1 MKKLLTRLALLMIL
15 CAALALPVFADAVTD
30 SISVCIG
37 YFGWSED
44 EYVEKAKFSWQELDD
59 WYGGALDT
67 HEEYY
72 SYCNGSGR
80 TYLVFARGFYIRDLL
95 DYAGVDVNSIASIDF
110 FTKDHSVGAYRSF
123 TKYALLDQPRYY
135 FPNLAGDAETGE
147 LYAWDG
153 GNDLWVGAYQVE
165 PMLALEDYTEW
176 DTAGFDFE
184 SYADE
189 SLFSTGSRFHLFFGQ
204 ASPEEAAT
212 SSAAKYVYKILV
224 TFSGTPV
231 LSSEESNLD
240 LVVGSDHALH
250 VTADAEDDALT
261 AYVQEHLQY
270 ASSDPAVVSVDQYG
284 RLHVNAEGDAVITAS
299 FGESSVSV
307 QVHVGSGGASG
318 TGSAAGEGAAPG
330 GEAGT
335 GQLDLPQPD
344 ETEAAPVTGPV
355 DARSV
360 YVLAGGAV
368 STGENGTTAGEG
380 MQDGSVQLLL
390 PDRQEA
396 KTGPVWAALALSVL
410 LGFSYGLIRYEKTAI
425 NFDKIH
431 DEEGKKHAACC
442 CNADRGRR
450 IPHPRYSPRG
460 VRGAGS
466 AGHRA
471 ARSVFAGRGRARG
484 LADLR
489 ILHGAPPSEARAARP
504 HGDAA
509 HRVRPGGRRGGKRPA
524 PPAEGRP
531 ARAAAPPG
539 LYRRYARGACHRAAR
554 ARAGLV

>member
-1 MKKLLTRLALLMIL
+1 MKKRLTRLALLMIL

-80 TYLVFARGFYIRDLL
+80 TYLAFARGFYIRDLL

-153 GNDLWVGAYQVE
+153 GDDLWVGAYQVE

-284 RLHVNAEGDAVITAS
+284 RLHVNAEGDAIITAS

-318 TGSAAGEGAAPG
+318 TGSAAGEGTAPG

-344 ETEAAPVTGPV
+344 ET
-355 DARSV
+355 
-360 YVLAGGAV
+360 
-368 STGENGTTAGEG
+368 
-380 MQDGSVQLLL
+380 
-390 PDRQEA
+390 
-396 KTGPVWAALALSVL
+396 
-410 LGFSYGLIRYEKTAI
+410 
-425 NFDKIH
+425 
-431 DEEGKKHAACC
+431 
-442 CNADRGRR
+442 
-450 IPHPRYSPRG
+450 
-460 VRGAGS
+460 
-466 AGHRA
+466 
-471 ARSVFAGRGRARG
+471 
-484 LADLR
+484 
-489 ILHGAPPSEARAARP
+489 
-504 HGDAA
+504 
-509 HRVRPGGRRGGKRPA
+509 
-524 PPAEGRP
+524 
-531 ARAAAPPG
+531 
-539 LYRRYARGACHRAAR
+539 
-554 ARAGLV
+554 

>member
-80 TYLVFARGFYIRDLL
+80 TYLAFARGFYIRDLL

-153 GNDLWVGAYQVE
+153 GDDLWVGAYQVE

-224 TFSGTPV
+224 TFSGMPV

-250 VTADAEDDALT
+250 VTADAEDDAL
-261 AYVQEHLQY
+261 
-270 ASSDPAVVSVDQYG
+270 PALMETL
-284 RLHVNAEGDAVITAS
+284 RTAS
-299 FGESSVSV
+299 
-307 QVHVGSGGASG
+307 
-318 TGSAAGEGAAPG
+318 
-330 GEAGT
+330 
-335 GQLDLPQPD
+335 DR
-344 ETEAAPVTGPV
+344 EAAVEESGLLRRQKDALLELLRHPDFTDATREALAIELLECEQDRYDSIVKLSELLARLAPMLGLLGTLIPLGPGIIALGQG
-355 DARSV
+355 DTYTLSTSLLTAFDTTI
-360 YVLAGGAV
+360 AGLVA
-368 STGENGTTAGEG
+368 
-380 MQDGSVQLLL
+380 
-390 PDRQEA
+390 
-396 KTGPVWAALALSVL
+396 AALAIVVSAIRRRWYREYGSVL
-410 LGFSYGLIRYEKTAI
+410 EALCTEVLELT
-425 NFDKIH
+425 
-431 DEEGKKHAACC
+431 KK
-442 CNADRGRR
+442 G
-450 IPHPRYSPRG
+450 
-460 VRGAGS
+460 
-466 AGHRA
+466 
-471 ARSVFAGRGRARG
+471 
-484 LADLR
+484 
-489 ILHGAPPSEARAARP
+489 EA
-504 HGDAA
+504 
-509 HRVRPGGRRGGKRPA
+509 
-524 PPAEGRP
+524 
-531 ARAAAPPG
+531 
-539 LYRRYARGACHRAAR
+539 
-554 ARAGLV
+554 

>member
-80 TYLVFARGFYIRDLL
+80 TYLAFARGFYIRDLL

-153 GNDLWVGAYQVE
+153 GDDLWVGAYQVE

-224 TFSGTPV
+224 TFSGMPV

-250 VTADAEDDALT
+250 VTADAEDDAL
-261 AYVQEHLQY
+261 
-270 ASSDPAVVSVDQYG
+270 PALMETL
-284 RLHVNAEGDAVITAS
+284 RTAS
-299 FGESSVSV
+299 DRETAVEESGLLRRQKDALLELLRHPDFTDATREALAIELLEREQDRYDSIVKLSELLARLAPML
-307 QVHVGSGGASG
+307 GLLG
-318 TGSAAGEGAAPG
+318 TLIPLGPGIIALGQGDTYTLSTSLLTAFDTAIAGLVA
-330 GEAGT
+330 
-335 GQLDLPQPD
+335 
-344 ETEAAPVTGPV
+344 
-355 DARSV
+355 
-360 YVLAGGAV
+360 
-368 STGENGTTAGEG
+368 
-380 MQDGSVQLLL
+380 
-390 PDRQEA
+390 
-396 KTGPVWAALALSVL
+396 AALAIVVSAIRRRWYREYGSVL
-410 LGFSYGLIRYEKTAI
+410 EALCTEVLELT
-425 NFDKIH
+425 
-431 DEEGKKHAACC
+431 KK
-442 CNADRGRR
+442 G
-450 IPHPRYSPRG
+450 
-460 VRGAGS
+460 
-466 AGHRA
+466 
-471 ARSVFAGRGRARG
+471 
-484 LADLR
+484 
-489 ILHGAPPSEARAARP
+489 EAR
-504 HGDAA
+504 
-509 HRVRPGGRRGGKRPA
+509 
-524 PPAEGRP
+524 
-531 ARAAAPPG
+531 
-539 LYRRYARGACHRAAR
+539 
-554 ARAGLV
+554 

>member
-44 EYVEKAKFSWQELDD
+44 EYVEKTKFSWQELDD

-72 SYCNGSGR
+72 SYGNGSGR
-80 TYLVFARGFYIRDLL
+80 TYLAFARGFYIRDLL

-153 GNDLWVGAYQVE
+153 GDDLWVGAYQVE

-176 DTAGFDFE
+176 DTASFDFE

-318 TGSAAGEGAAPG
+318 TGSAAGEGTAPG

-344 ETEAAPVTGPV
+344 ETEAAPVTEPV
-355 DARSV
+355 DVRSV

-410 LGFSYGLIRYEKTAI
+410 LGFSYGLIRY
-425 NFDKIH
+425 
-431 DEEGKKHAACC
+431 KK
-442 CNADRGRR
+442 
-450 IPHPRYSPRG
+450 
-460 VRGAGS
+460 
-466 AGHRA
+466 
-471 ARSVFAGRGRARG
+471 
-484 LADLR
+484 LR
-489 ILHGAPPSEARAARP
+489 
-504 HGDAA
+504 
-509 HRVRPGGRRGGKRPA
+509 
-524 PPAEGRP
+524 
-531 ARAAAPPG
+531 
-539 LYRRYARGACHRAAR
+539 
-554 ARAGLV
+554 

>member
-80 TYLVFARGFYIRDLL
+80 TYLAFARGFYIRDLL

-153 GNDLWVGAYQVE
+153 GDDLWVGAYQVE

-261 AYVQEHLQY
+261 AYVQEHLQS

-307 QVHVGSGGASG
+307 QVHVGSGGADLLHHRG
-318 TGSAAGEGAAPG
+318 VLLKVAVVGAAD
-330 GEAGT
+330 EQT
-335 GQLDLPQPD
+335 G
-344 ETEAAPVTGPV
+344 V
-355 DARSV
+355 
-360 YVLAGGAV
+360 GGA
-368 STGENGTTAGEG
+368 ELLRRQLRHAGLG
-380 MQDGSVQLLL
+380 PQQIQGQALLRHSAHEMGGKFNARRL
-390 PDRQEA
+390 LFQRRAQHGRALDDADAVRQHQ
-396 KTGPVWAALALSVL
+396 
-410 LGFSYGLIRYEKTAI
+410 IRAV
-425 NFDKIH
+425 DSPH
-431 DEEGKKHAACC
+431 
-442 CNADRGRR
+442 GRR
-450 IPHPRYSPRG
+450 VLPADLH
-460 VRGAGS
+460 
-466 AGHRA
+466 
-471 ARSVFAGRGRARG
+471 
-484 LADLR
+484 DLR
-489 ILHGAPPSEARAARP
+489 IGGHHIVGPLRMEQADALVHRFFHCQIIESNAQNVDP
-504 HGDAA
+504 HEITSHDT
-509 HRVRPGGRRGGKRPA
+509 HTV
-524 PPAEGRP
+524 
-531 ARAAAPPG
+531 
-539 LYRRYARGACHRAAR
+539 CIIS
-554 ARAGLV
+554 

>member
-1 MKKLLTRLALLMIL
+1 MKKRLTRLALLMIL

-80 TYLVFARGFYIRDLL
+80 TYLAFAHGFYIRDLL

-153 GNDLWVGAYQVE
+153 GDDLWVGAYQVE

-240 LVVGSDHALH
+240 LVVGSDHTLH

-318 TGSAAGEGAAPG
+318 TGSAAGEGTAPG

-360 YVLAGGAV
+360 YVLAGSAV

-380 MQDGSVQLLL
+380 MQDGSV
-390 PDRQEA
+390 
-396 KTGPVWAALALSVL
+396 
-410 LGFSYGLIRYEKTAI
+410 
-425 NFDKIH
+425 
-431 DEEGKKHAACC
+431 
-442 CNADRGRR
+442 
-450 IPHPRYSPRG
+450 
-460 VRGAGS
+460 
-466 AGHRA
+466 
-471 ARSVFAGRGRARG
+471 
-484 LADLR
+484 
-489 ILHGAPPSEARAARP
+489 
-504 HGDAA
+504 
-509 HRVRPGGRRGGKRPA
+509 
-524 PPAEGRP
+524 
-531 ARAAAPPG
+531 
-539 LYRRYARGACHRAAR
+539 
-554 ARAGLV
+554 